1 MIMKI
6 IAEINKIYICL
17 MILCQTIELSGKDK
31 KLIKFKYFKEC
42 SMLITA
48 LLKALVLNK
57 IQIKLSKSY
66 QH

>member
-1 MIMKI
+1 MII
-6 IAEINKIYICL
+6 
-17 MILCQTIELSGKDK
+17 CQTIELSGKDK